1 MNANILSVYICMLG
15 ETKIN
20 ESESESESYITR
32 SNRMVLH
39 DYHEVHCVNIMLYRR
54 LGAKGSYLPL

>member
-20 ESESESESYITR
+20 ESESESESELCI
-32 SNRMVLH
+32 L
-39 DYHEVHCVNIMLYRR
+39 DKLKKKLKCQ
-54 LGAKGSYLPL
+54 K